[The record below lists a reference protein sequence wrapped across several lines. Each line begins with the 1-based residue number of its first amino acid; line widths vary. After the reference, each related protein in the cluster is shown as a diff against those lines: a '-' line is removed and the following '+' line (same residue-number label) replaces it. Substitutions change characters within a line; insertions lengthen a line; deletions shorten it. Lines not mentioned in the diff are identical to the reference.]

1 MSNQR
6 ESHPDDDNSTD
17 QAAPGQ
23 VSEVSG
29 MSGEPEPI
37 SPSDATAGSPEGESG
52 RPQEGEAGPDAR
64 PAENIAINEVDH

>member
-1 MSNQR
+1 MSNER

-17 QAAPGQ
+17 QASGQ

-64 PAENIAINEVDH
+64 PAENIEINEADH

>member
-1 MSNQR
+1 MSNDR
-6 ESHPDDDNSTD
+6 ESHNNDDDSTD
-17 QAAPGQ
+17 QATPGQ

-52 RPQEGEAGPDAR
+52 EPQEGEAGPDAR
-64 PAENIAINEVDH
+64 PAENIKSNQVDH